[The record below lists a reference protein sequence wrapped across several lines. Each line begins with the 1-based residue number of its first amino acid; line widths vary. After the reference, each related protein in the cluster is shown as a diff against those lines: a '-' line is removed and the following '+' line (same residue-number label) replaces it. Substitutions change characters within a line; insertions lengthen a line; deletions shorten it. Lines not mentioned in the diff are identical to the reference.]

1 MDTKRFFLYAIVI
14 AALALAGCGGN
25 GGTTAME
32 DPMRDPDPMPPAN
45 LAAAKSAAMTAATA
59 AGEAADAAE
68 AAANAQTDNM
78 AADEA
83 NYALAQNAA
92 MRARTAAT
100 AAAVANNLAQVATD
114 VAAAEAQRDI
124 AQSQQA
130 TAEAEQANAVRYANM
145 VMMAQQGIDDEDQR
159 VMDVASARSA
169 AMQSYMDANADATKA
184 EAAATAAEETAPN
197 SAGAMAARAAATAAR
212 AAATAAKAAH
222 DAIMDGMTKAEADA
236 QATMA
241 ATEAGNAKS
250 QYMTAKIENDT
261 IQTAAIVNEEKQRMR
276 DIANA
281 RDAAKMYAEEA
292 LGHYNAAVGKAADA
306 RAEATRARM
315 AANRAMAARMDY
327 ANADKYADMAEA
339 AADKAEA
346 AEATALMAKDA
357 AQAAYM
363 DAMNAETVAAAQMA
377 RNEAKAQ
384 NVIATAQHTGA
395 DGAGMN
401 YMAAK
406 DAAGKAMTAADKHVL
421 GLLKSANAVNVMD
434 ATPSTDENEAQ
445 TAAIGLAAT
454 AVGTAAEE
462 TDNGEDGTTA
472 TATWPGVVDDPD
484 TDDTD
489 ESEGSVLS
497 IMVDPKRSGAT
508 MMFRT
513 VAMEDDPETEDIDES
528 AKTATMIAGLG
539 DFMHGY
545 SITDGN
551 RHAIVF
557 TDRTQDDAPVTA
569 VTAITAKELVNH
581 AVSGNT
587 ITALGTRSGTG
598 YTGVTYYEGTA
609 TDDTGTAFTGTLT
622 CPSGTECTATTQA
635 NGTIAVEGFVFS
647 GSRQARAAV
656 TAMNEAAQAAAN
668 QDYLAFGVWLH
679 EDADG
684 NDTADD
690 PQFGAF
696 ATGGSPATLAAAI
709 TGTATYNGKA
719 TGVYTAGESVDY
731 FQGDATLTAS
741 FGTPPETGA
750 DPDTE
755 LGTITGMI
763 NNIFA
768 GGRSMTD
775 VIHLND
781 DGSPADGNILA
792 AGTFSGDARMGTA
805 TTVDEVT
812 TYTHNGFWSGQ
823 FFNGTPDD
831 TTTTDVDESLVAPGS
846 VAGTF
851 GVTGTVG
858 EGDAAMT
865 RSYLGAFGAHK

>member
-68 AAANAQTDNM
+68 AGANAQTDNM

-83 NYALAQNAA
+83 KYARAQNAA

-339 AADKAEA
+339 GRERLWVSTAQGRSEARLAADMDQDQRAGALRMMKRNLSSHDDWIVLN
-346 AEATALMAKDA
+346 ATIETLSDWAMADQGLMRWLKPHLERLSADSRKS
-357 AQAAYM
+357 
-363 DAMNAETVAAAQMA
+363 VAS
-377 RNEAKAQ
+377 R
-384 NVIATAQHTGA
+384 
-395 DGAGMN
+395 
-401 YMAAK
+401 AAK
-406 DAAGKAMTAADKHVL
+406 
-421 GLLKSANAVNVMD
+421 
-434 ATPSTDENEAQ
+434 
-445 TAAIGLAAT
+445 
-454 AVGTAAEE
+454 
-462 TDNGEDGTTA
+462 
-472 TATWPGVVDDPD
+472 
-484 TDDTD
+484 
-489 ESEGSVLS
+489 
-497 IMVDPKRSGAT
+497 KR
-508 MMFRT
+508 RKLY
-513 VAMEDDPETEDIDES
+513 P
-528 AKTATMIAGLG
+528 
-539 DFMHGY
+539 
-545 SITDGN
+545 
-551 RHAIVF
+551 
-557 TDRTQDDAPVTA
+557 
-569 VTAITAKELVNH
+569 
-581 AVSGNT
+581 
-587 ITALGTRSGTG
+587 
-598 YTGVTYYEGTA
+598 
-609 TDDTGTAFTGTLT
+609 
-622 CPSGTECTATTQA
+622 
-635 NGTIAVEGFVFS
+635 
-647 GSRQARAAV
+647 
-656 TAMNEAAQAAAN
+656 
-668 QDYLAFGVWLH
+668 
-679 EDADG
+679 
-684 NDTADD
+684 
-690 PQFGAF
+690 
-696 ATGGSPATLAAAI
+696 
-709 TGTATYNGKA
+709 
-719 TGVYTAGESVDY
+719 
-731 FQGDATLTAS
+731 
-741 FGTPPETGA
+741 
-750 DPDTE
+750 
-755 LGTITGMI
+755 
-763 NNIFA
+763 
-768 GGRSMTD
+768 
-775 VIHLND
+775 
-781 DGSPADGNILA
+781 
-792 AGTFSGDARMGTA
+792 
-805 TTVDEVT
+805 
-812 TYTHNGFWSGQ
+812 
-823 FFNGTPDD
+823 
-831 TTTTDVDESLVAPGS
+831 
-846 VAGTF
+846 
-851 GVTGTVG
+851 
-858 EGDAAMT
+858 
-865 RSYLGAFGAHK
+865 